1 MKFYCDMHIHSR
13 YSRATS
19 KSLNLLEL
27 GETAVRKG
35 IALIGTGDFTHPGW
49 MKEIDEHLVEAE
61 PGLYRLKDKSVGT
74 RFILTA
80 EISTIYKQGDKVRKV
95 HHLLGAPGIE
105 AAKKIASSLA
115 RVGNILSDGR
125 PILGITSRNLLE
137 IVLEGSEQA
146 FLIPAHIW
154 TPWFSVL
161 GSKSGFDSI
170 AECYLDLEPH
180 IFAVE
185 TGLSSDP
192 PMNWRVS
199 SLDRYRL
206 VSNSD
211 AHSAEKLGREAT
223 VFDTDMDYLAV
234 RRAMSQGDGLL
245 GTVEFFPEE
254 GKYHMDGHRDCGVM
268 LSPEETRKLGGRC
281 PKCGRLITVGVL
293 SRVED
298 LADRPKGEKP
308 ESARPFYSLIP
319 LTEIL
324 GEIMQVGSASK
335 KVAAAYDRLMASLGG
350 ELPLLLDR
358 DIEEIRSVA
367 GETLALAVS
376 RMRVGEVC
384 REGGYDGQFGRVKVF
399 RDNERDM
406 LFPDGLLAPAAKEK
420 KAAAVRKKKH
430 EPEREKEIKPVF
442 SFGKEQE
449 QAAGFGNG
457 ALMVVAGPGTG
468 KTRVLVERMKRLM
481 EAGERSILAVTF
493 TNKAAGEIRERL
505 DLSKDDSQI
514 RSPQSASPEFLVT
527 TFHSL
532 AARLLRDAGMKVEI
546 IDEERLMK
554 LAVSPPLPAFS
565 PFSGGEGKFHAGKI
579 EGGNTLRKWLDDL
592 NYRQST
598 CADLDE
604 GQAVLVK
611 HLKEKG
617 CYTYEGLIIEAC
629 RLLDEGA
636 SSTSWDHVLADEF
649 QDINPVQYRF
659 LKRLSGKAK
668 SLLVIGDPD
677 QAIYGFR
684 GSSPRA
690 FDDFIADHPSC
701 GRMTLRQT
709 WRLSNPLGEA
719 ANAFIGRRAVESTR
733 EGAAV
738 RIVRAGSP
746 GDYITREI
754 ESLAGGLS
762 HRGVGRAKAE
772 IPLSE
777 MAVIVRTQSQA
788 VPVLEALAKASIP
801 CDTAYARPLAQMRG
815 IRERL
820 ALLEGREWEG
830 CVKGIGEAALDRI
843 RSGRDPED
851 GARRRM
857 AEAGAFLAGLGGDIP
872 DRIAAIEAK
881 GIFRLPPLGG
891 DHSFYQYAR
900 MYGQDAGRFAEFLRL
915 TGDQAGLGG
924 ERVHV
929 LTAHA
934 AKGLEFRCV
943 FLAGLSRGIFPL
955 AGSPLQEERNLFYVA
970 MTRASDLLTIVC
982 PAGNES
988 EFVSLIPEEH
998 RDLITFKDM
1007 KPRSSQQM
1015 FLFD

>member
-19 KSLNLLEL
+19 ASLNLAGL
-27 GETAVRKG
+27 GKSAIRKG

-49 MKEIDEHLVEAE
+49 TKEIDENLVEAE
-61 PGLYRLKDKSVGT
+61 PGLYRLKDRSAGT

-95 HHLLGAPGIE
+95 HHVLGAPSIE
-105 AAKKIASSLA
+105 AAKKIASSLS

-137 IVLEGSEQA
+137 IVLEGSEDA

-161 GSKSGFDSI
+161 GSKSGFDTI
-170 AECYLDLEPH
+170 AECYLDLEPY

-192 PMNWRVS
+192 PMNWRVR
-199 SLDRYRL
+199 SLDRYHL

-223 VFDTDMDYLAV
+223 IFDTDMDYYAI
-234 RRAMSQGDGLL
+234 RRAMSEGNGLM

-298 LADRPKGEKP
+298 LADRPEGEKP

-324 GEIMQVGSASK
+324 GEIMQVGSISK
-335 KVAAAYDRLMASLGG
+335 KVTAAYDRLIAGLGG

-358 DIEEIRSVA
+358 DIDEIRSVA
-367 GETLALAVS
+367 GQTLGLAVS
-376 RMRVGEVC
+376 RMRAGEVC

-406 LFPDGLLAPAAKEK
+406 LFPDGLLAGKAPEK
-420 KAAAVRKKKH
+420 KASARKKKQDS
-430 EPEREKEIKPVF
+430 EQEEIKPVHAL
-442 SFGKEQE
+442 SREQE
-449 QAAGFGNG
+449 EAVCFGHG

-468 KTRVLVERMKRLM
+468 KTRVLVERMKSLL
-481 EAGERSILAVTF
+481 EKGGTSILAVTF
-493 TNKAAGEIRERL
+493 TNKAAGEIRDRL
-505 DLSKDDSQI
+505 EKHLI
-514 RSPQSASPEFLVT
+514 HTPSAEVT

-532 AARLLRDAGMKVEI
+532 AARIMRDAGMTFEVA
-546 IDEERLMK
+546 DEELLREAATAL
-554 LAVSPPLPAFS
+554 LTESPGS
-565 PFSGGEGKFHAGKI
+565 MI
-579 EGGNTLRKWLDDL
+579 EDL
-592 NYRQST
+592 VFRQST
-598 CADLDE
+598 CADLDD
-604 GQAVLVK
+604 GQASLVRL
-611 HLKEKG
+611 LKEKG
-617 CYTYEGLIIEAC
+617 RYTYEGLIIEAC
-629 RLLDEGA
+629 RLLEEGV
-636 SSTSWDHVLADEF
+636 SHPSWDHVLVDEF
-649 QDINPVQYRF
+649 QDINPMQYRF
-659 LKRLSGKAK
+659 LKLLTGKAG
-668 SLLVIGDPD
+668 SVMVIGDPS

-690 FDDFIADHPSC
+690 FDDFLADNPAC
-701 GRMTLRQT
+701 GRIALRHTYRMT
-709 WRLSNPLGEA
+709 SELGGA
-719 ANAFIGRRAVESTR
+719 SNAFIGRDAVESPR

-762 HRGVGRAKAE
+762 HRGVGRARAE
-772 IPLSE
+772 IPLSG
-777 MAVIVRTQSQA
+777 MAVIVRTRTQA
-788 VPVLEALAKASIP
+788 APVMDALARASIP
-801 CDTAYARPLAQMRG
+801 FDAAYARPLAQMRG
-815 IRERL
+815 IRERV
-820 ALLEGREWEG
+820 ALLEGRQWEG
-830 CVKGIGEAALDRI
+830 YVKGVGDTALERI
-843 RSGRDPED
+843 RSGQEPED
-851 GARRRM
+851 AVRRKLD
-857 AEAGAFLAGLGGDIP
+857 EAGAFLAGLGGSVP
-872 DRIAAIEAK
+872 DRLAAIEQK
-881 GIFRLPPLGG
+881 GIFKLLPLEG
-891 DHSFYQYAR
+891 DHPFYQYAR
-900 MYGQDAGRFAEFLRL
+900 MYGQDANRFAEFLRL
-915 TGDQAGLGG
+915 SSDQAALGG

-943 FLAGLSRGIFPL
+943 FLAGLVQGIFPL
-955 AGSPLQEERNLFYVA
+955 NGSSLQEEKNLFYVA
-970 MTRASDLLTIVC
+970 MTRASDLLTLVC
-982 PAGNES
+982 PLAGES
-988 EFVSLIPEEH
+988 EFIRHIPEQH
-998 RDLITFKDM
+998 ADM
-1007 KPRSSQQM
+1007 VTLASPKPVSVQTQM
-1015 FLFD
+1015 LLFD